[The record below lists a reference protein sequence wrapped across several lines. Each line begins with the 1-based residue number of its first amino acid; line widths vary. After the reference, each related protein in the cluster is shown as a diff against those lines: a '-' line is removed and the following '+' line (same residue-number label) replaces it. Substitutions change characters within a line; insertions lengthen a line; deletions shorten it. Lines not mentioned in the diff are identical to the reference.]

1 MIYHRETN
9 VDWQH
14 LTVSTIAYCMRRHP
28 TTVKCQMIPGHF
40 SWWQMAYSGW
50 HFPAHYSDRCYVLV
64 PQSRLTL
71 CNPMDCGPPGSSVC
85 GILQARILEWVA
97 IPFSRDLPNLGVKP
111 RSPSLWAPNSL
122 QSKPPGKP
130 LTTQITTPNSVWLW
144 RLPDTSY
151 QRNQMCYHPEHV
163 KRLEVI

>member
-9 VDWQH
+9 ADWQP
-14 LTVSTIAYCMRRHP
+14 LTVSGIAYCVRRHP
-28 TTVKCQMIPGHF
+28 TTVKCPVTPGHS
-40 SWWQMAYSGW
+40 SWWQMTYRGW
-50 HFPAHYSDRCYVLV
+50 RFPAHDSDRCWVLV
-64 PQSRLTL
+64 PQSCLTL
-71 CNPMDCGPPGSSVC
+71 CDPMDCGPPGSSVC

-111 RSPSLWAPNSL
+111 DLALQANSL

-130 LTTQITTPNSVWLW
+130 FTTQITTPNSVWLW